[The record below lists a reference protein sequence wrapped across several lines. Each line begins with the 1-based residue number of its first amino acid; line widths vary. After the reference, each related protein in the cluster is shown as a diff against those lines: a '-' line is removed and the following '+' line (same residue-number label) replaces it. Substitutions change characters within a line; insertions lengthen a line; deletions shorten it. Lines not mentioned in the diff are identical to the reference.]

1 MITWDLSLY
10 YWNFINIGILLQVVG
25 DEGMLYVLFRVTDTS
40 NMENLSDNV
49 DFMVW
54 LWRLL

>member
-40 NMENLSDNV
+40 NMENLSDYV
-49 DFMVW
+49 DFMV
-54 LWRLL
+54 LCEDF